1 MTIKMT
7 DVEDGGMWRG
17 NIKKIFIDIM
27 VNEVNKGNIDSGIFS
42 TNTKMLLE
50 VNSQR
55 ERNLI

>member
-42 TNTKMLLE
+42 TNT
-50 VNSQR
+50 
-55 ERNLI
+55 

>member
-27 VNEVNKGNIDSGIFS
+27 VNEVNKGNIDSGIFN
-42 TNTKMLLE
+42 TNT
-50 VNSQR
+50 
-55 ERNLI
+55 